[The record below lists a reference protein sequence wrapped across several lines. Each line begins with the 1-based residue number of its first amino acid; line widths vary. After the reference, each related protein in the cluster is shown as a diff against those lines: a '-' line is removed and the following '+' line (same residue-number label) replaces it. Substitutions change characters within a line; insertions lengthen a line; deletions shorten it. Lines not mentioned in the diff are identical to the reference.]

1 MGTSEILQSLP
12 HLTAT
17 DQLKI
22 AETALQLIQ
31 HNHQALTPAQRRQQ
45 IAIAAITA
53 IGDYSANTELTAF
66 TSLDGEDFCDESSQT
81 INSVSAHG

>member
-31 HNHQALTPAQRRQQ
+31 HNHQALTPDQRRQQ
-45 IAIAAITA
+45 MAIAASTA
-53 IGDYSANTELTAF
+53 IGDYSANSELTAF
-66 TSLDGEDFCDESSQT
+66 TVLDCEDFCDESSQT
-81 INSVSAHG
+81 IS